1 MRSRSTSVALGAA
14 VVAAVCLAATAADA
28 KCERFSYL
36 VNDYGKEGPT
46 RDAKNLLD
54 KHIVKWAAE
63 KGIKNYT
70 VGKKSVKCE
79 LFLNFVVFDEH
90 TCTATV
96 QVCWGATAFQ
106 SRRQLRS
113 PHRLQ
118 KSRLQPRRP
127 RSPADL
133 ITPPATA
140 ALRAR
145 APAPDRS
152 ACRAAVPAPAC
163 G

>member
-1 MRSRSTSVALGAA
+1 MRSRLISTMLGAA
-14 VVAAVCLAATAADA
+14 AAVLLGATVADA

-70 VGKKSVKCE
+70 VGPKTVKCE

-90 TCTATV
+90 TCTATA
-96 QVCWGATAFQ
+96 QVCWGEGGI
-106 SRRQLRS
+106 
-113 PHRLQ
+113 PV
-118 KSRLQPRRP
+118 
-127 RSPADL
+127 SPATPGAN
-133 ITPPATA
+133 IAPPAKKPTPKKA
-140 ALRAR
+140 Q
-145 APAPDRS
+145 
-152 ACRAAVPAPAC
+152 VP

>member
-1 MRSRSTSVALGAA
+1 MRSRPISATLGAA
-14 VVAAVCLAATAADA
+14 AAVLLGATAANA

-36 VNDYGKEGPT
+36 VNDYGKDGPT

-70 VGKKSVKCE
+70 VGPKTVKCE

-90 TCTATV
+90 TCTATA
-96 QVCWGATAFQ
+96 QVCWGEGGI
-106 SRRQLRS
+106 
-113 PHRLQ
+113 PV
-118 KSRLQPRRP
+118 
-127 RSPADL
+127 SPA
-133 ITPPATA
+133 TPGANTA
-140 ALRAR
+140 PTPKKPTPKKAQ
-145 APAPDRS
+145 
-152 ACRAAVPAPAC
+152 VP

>member
-14 VVAAVCLAATAADA
+14 VAAAFCLAATAADA

-70 VGKKSVKCE
+70 VSTKTVKCE

-90 TCTATV
+90 TCTATA
-96 QVCWGATAFQ
+96 QVCWGEGI
-106 SRRQLRS
+106 
-113 PHRLQ
+113 PV
-118 KSRLQPRRP
+118 
-127 RSPADL
+127 SPA
-133 ITPPATA
+133 TPP
-140 ALRAR
+140 
-145 APAPDRS
+145 S
-152 ACRAAVPAPAC
+152 AKPAPAAKKPPAAKKAQVP

>member
-1 MRSRSTSVALGAA
+1 MRSISKSVVLAAAA
-14 VVAAVCLAATAADA
+14 VGAVCLGATAVEAA
-28 KCERFSYL
+28 CQRFSYL

-70 VGKKSVKCE
+70 VGPKTVKCE

-90 TCTATV
+90 TCTATA
-96 QVCWGATAFQ
+96 QVCWGEGGI
-106 SRRQLRS
+106 
-113 PHRLQ
+113 PV
-118 KSRLQPRRP
+118 
-127 RSPADL
+127 SPA
-133 ITPPATA
+133 TPGATT
-140 ALRAR
+140 
-145 APAPDRS
+145 APPPKKPTPKKAQ
-152 ACRAAVPAPAC
+152 VP

>member
-1 MRSRSTSVALGAA
+1 MRSITTSILLGAA
-14 VVAAVCLAATAADA
+14 VAAGVCLGATAADA

-70 VGKKSVKCE
+70 VGKKHVKCE
-79 LFLNFVVFDEH
+79 LFLNFIVFDEH
-90 TCTATV
+90 TCTATA
-96 QVCWGATAFQ
+96 QVCWGDGVPDAPA
-106 SRRQLRS
+106 
-113 PHRLQ
+113 
-118 KSRLQPRRP
+118 
-127 RSPADL
+127 SPA
-133 ITPPATA
+133 AK
-140 ALRAR
+140 
-145 APAPDRS
+145 
-152 ACRAAVPAPAC
+152 PAPAVKKPPSAKKAQVP